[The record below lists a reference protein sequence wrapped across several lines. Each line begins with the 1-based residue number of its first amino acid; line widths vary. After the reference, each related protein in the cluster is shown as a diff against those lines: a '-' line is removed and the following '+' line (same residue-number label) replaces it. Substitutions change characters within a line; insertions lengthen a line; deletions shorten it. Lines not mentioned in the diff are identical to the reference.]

1 MKHAS
6 SNGCRTEWGPVPS
19 VVIQVIS
26 KWESNLL
33 ITSMIT
39 DRIGQHKV
47 LLPINQNY
55 DKIKER
61 NNTFVLHFYNKKK
74 PVNSPKCKAIVC
86 AHNVF
91 CPLTQA

>member
-6 SNGCRTEWGPVPS
+6 SNGCRTEWSPVPS

-61 NNTFVLHFYNKKK
+61 NNTFVLHFYNKK
-74 PVNSPKCKAIVC
+74 NQLTRQ
-86 AHNVF
+86 NVK
-91 CPLTQA
+91 Q